1 MYTFLQ
7 RFLLSRFFVGTP
19 EKEIYQQQM
28 RVDNE
33 HGNEW
38 RDRKMEKD
46 VETIPYRNIG
56 ATGLQQRTVRGRRR
70 GKDRGKIKREARER

>member
-1 MYTFLQ
+1 
-7 RFLLSRFFVGTP
+7 
-19 EKEIYQQQM
+19 M

-38 RDRKMEKD
+38 RDREMEKD
-46 VETIPYRNIG
+46 VETLPHRNIG
-56 ATGLQQRTVRGRRR
+56 AAGLQQRTVRGRRR